1 MDAIDDP
8 QMQSEM
14 AAIRQGQELVQAA
27 SDKDITRLRELLADG
42 ADINFRDVF
51 GKTALLVAAKQGS
64 LVCAC
69 LWLCVCACV

>member
-27 SDKDITRLRELLADG
+27 SDKDITRLRELLDPMTLTRGGLPG
-42 ADINFRDVF
+42 A
-51 GKTALLVAAKQGS
+51 
-64 LVCAC
+64 
-69 LWLCVCACV
+69 